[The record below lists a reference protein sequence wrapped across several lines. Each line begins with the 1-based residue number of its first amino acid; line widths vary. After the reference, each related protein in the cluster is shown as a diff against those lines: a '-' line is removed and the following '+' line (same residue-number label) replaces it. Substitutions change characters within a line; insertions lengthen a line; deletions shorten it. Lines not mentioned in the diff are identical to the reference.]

1 MGLDQYAYT
10 IDKDGEKR
18 ELAYWR
24 KHPSLHG
31 WMEDLWHSKG
41 RPNETEETSG
51 MGLSNFNCVPVPL
64 AAEDLDS
71 LERAIKTDMLPETSG
86 FFFGDD
92 ASDHYRAADLKF
104 IQKARE
110 SLDAGLDVFYDSW
123 W

>member
-1 MGLDQYAYT
+1 MGLDQYAYA
-10 IDKDGEKR
+10 IDNNGEKE

-31 WMEDLWHSKG
+31 WMEDLWESKG
-41 RPNETEETSG
+41 SPGRPEAAHPV
-51 MGLSNFNCVPVPL
+51 GLSVFNCVPVPL
-64 AAEDLDS
+64 SHEDIDS
-71 LERAIKTDMLPETSG
+71 LERAVKTNMLPETQG

-92 ASDHYRAADLKF
+92 SSDHYRAADLEF

-110 SLDAGLDVFYDSW
+110 ALDAGLDVFYDSW